1 MSDGVP
7 IAIGIRD
14 TLATL
19 DHKRMVISRI
29 SALRESLASEQLMLG
44 LNTANAQLSPYK
56 FNQLFDQ
63 AFQNVMVAN
72 YAEAIPVLNTLIK
85 SDAEHAQV
93 QFLLAMCSMK
103 QGRVTERE
111 LQLLESA
118 VKRYDPLHQ
127 SGRVESR
134 TAPAK
139 AWFFLAEAC
148 AQLKQHSKAVNAYR
162 NYMTCIPLASIEHK
176 KKIMDLIADNRAAAS
191 EQFVFGSPSLLATR
205 KP

>member
-1 MSDGVP
+1 MKTVK
-7 IAIGIRD
+7 
-14 TLATL
+14 T
-19 DHKRMVISRI
+19 I
-29 SALRESLASEQLMLG
+29 SASIMLLLSLNA
-44 LNTANAQLSPYK
+44 AHAQLSPYK
-56 FNQLFDQ
+56 FNQLFDE

-103 QGRVTERE
+103 EGKATERE
-111 LQLLESA
+111 LRLLESS

-134 TAPAK
+134 TAPAT
-139 AWFFLAEAC
+139 AWFFLAEAY
-148 AQLKQHSKAVNAYR
+148 AQLKHHTKAVNAYR
-162 NYMTCIPLASIEHK
+162 NYMSSISLASIDHK
-176 KKIMDLIADNRAAAS
+176 KKIMDLIAENKAAS
-191 EQFVFGSPSLLATR
+191 LVQPVLGSPSLLANG